1 MSVKFTGKIRAIS
14 IKEGKSRL
22 GFIDPDRPIPGHEG
36 DILFFADKLIGISIE
51 YVERADVVEFSIT
64 EWNRKDG
71 TIQKIAQEVRFLNKT
86 ISLTGVINWVSIEK
100 GNGFIK
106 TDQPL
111 DNLNKDLFFF
121 KEDLEEI
128 QIENIVKGD
137 KVRFVVKIINYR
149 DGRVIKSVKHIQLL
163 SPRTNQPIH
172 SVTNI
177 QTSDIVSPI
186 NSQTSEIEKSITN
199 LQVYNN
205 NIFNLKELKEK
216 ICLFL
221 GNHKTLS
228 DPAEFED
235 YTFMILRLLGIHS
248 LYQYDKKNQAGR
260 ADGFFIIGSLAV
272 MYDCTLRNTFEE
284 HKKEQIENY
293 VNKLKNSQITI
304 DFRLTNG
311 DVRKK
316 TLQIQGKNCQVW
328 IITKNN
334 TRELYDV
341 DGIRVKEV
349 AVQDLMNVFN
359 KRLYSDAFEEDELS
373 ANLAVIDK
381 S

>member
-71 TIQKIAQEVRFLNKT
+71 TIQKIAEEVRFLNKT

-316 TLQIQGKNCQVW
+316 N
-328 IITKNN
+328 
-334 TRELYDV
+334 
-341 DGIRVKEV
+341 
-349 AVQDLMNVFN
+349 
-359 KRLYSDAFEEDELS
+359 S
-373 ANLAVIDK
+373 ANPG
-381 S
+381 

>member
-1 MSVKFTGKIRAIS
+1 VKFTGKIRAIS

-71 TIQKIAQEVRFLNKT
+71 TIQKIAEEVRFLNKT

-311 DVRKK
+311 DIRKK

>member
-1 MSVKFTGKIRAIS
+1 MSMRFTGKIRAIS
-14 IKEGKSRL
+14 FKEGKAGL
-22 GFIDPDRPIPGHEG
+22 GFIDSDRPIPGHEG
-36 DILFFADKLIGISIE
+36 DILFFADKLIGIGIE
-51 YVERADVVEFSIT
+51 YVERADLVEFSVT
-64 EWNRKDG
+64 EWKRKDG
-71 TIQKIAQEVRFLNKT
+71 NIQKIAEEIRFLNKS
-86 ISLTGVINWVSIEK
+86 ISLTGVINWVSVEK

-106 TDQPL
+106 TDKPL
-111 DNLNKDLFFF
+111 DSLNKDLFFF

-128 QIENIVKGD
+128 EIENIAKGD
-137 KVRFVVKIINYR
+137 QVEFIVQIINYR
-149 DGRVIKSVKHIQLL
+149 DGRVIKSVKNIRLL
-163 SPRTNQPIH
+163 APRVNQTTELLTNTP
-172 SVTNI
+172 
-177 QTSDIVSPI
+177 TSDIELVPNSPI
-186 NSQTSEIEKSITN
+186 SHIKLVSNSSTSDIET
-199 LQVYNN
+199 
-205 NIFNLKELKEK
+205 FNLKLVKEK
-216 ICLFL
+216 ICLSL
-221 GNHKTLS
+221 GSYKTLS
-228 DPAEFED
+228 DPSEFED

-272 MYDCTLRNTFEE
+272 MYDCTLRNNFEE

-304 DFRLTNG
+304 DFRLTDG
-311 DVRKK
+311 GVRKK

-328 IITKNN
+328 IISKNI

-349 AVQDLMNVFN
+349 SVQDLIKVFN

>member
-71 TIQKIAQEVRFLNKT
+71 TIQKIAEEVRFLNKT

>member
-1 MSVKFTGKIRAIS
+1 MKFTGKIKAIS
-14 IKEGKSRL
+14 IKEGKTGL
-22 GFIDPDRPIPGHEG
+22 GFIDSDRPIPDHEG
-36 DILFFADKLIGISIE
+36 DILFFADKLIGLAIE
-51 YVERADVVEFSIT
+51 YVERGDSVEFTVT

-71 TIQKIAQEVRFLNKT
+71 TIQKIAEEVRFLNKT
-86 ISLTGVINWVSIEK
+86 ISLTGVINWVNTEK
-100 GNGFIK
+100 GNGYIK
-106 TDQPL
+106 PDTPL
-111 DNLNKDLFFF
+111 DSLNKDLFFF
-121 KEDLEEI
+121 KQDLDDVEI
-128 QIENIVKGD
+128 EKIAKGD
-137 KVRFVVKIINYR
+137 QVKFIVKIINYS
-149 DGRVIKSVKHIQLL
+149 DGRVVKSVKNIRLLLDQVNISIQ
-163 SPRTNQPIH
+163 SATNTQNSDPKPARNPQTSAPV
-172 SVTNI
+172 SVTNLP
-177 QTSDIVSPI
+177 T
-186 NSQTSEIEKSITN
+186 
-199 LQVYNN
+199 YNHHTLK
-205 NIFNLKELKEK
+205 LKEVKEK
-216 ICLFL
+216 ITLL
-221 GNHKTLS
+221 LSSYKTLS

-260 ADGFFIIGSLAV
+260 ADGFFIIGSLVV
-272 MYDCTLRNTFEE
+272 MYDCTLRNEFEE

-304 DFRLTNG
+304 DFRLTDG
-311 DVRKK
+311 GVRKK

-349 AVQDLMNVFN
+349 AVQDLMKVFN
-359 KRLYSDAFEEDELS
+359 KRLYSDAFEENELS

>member
-71 TIQKIAQEVRFLNKT
+71 TIQKIAEEVRFLNKT

-311 DVRKK
+311 DIRKK
-316 TLQIQGKNCQVW
+316 TLQIQGKNCQVG

>member
-1 MSVKFTGKIRAIS
+1 MKFTGKIKAIS
-14 IKEGKSRL
+14 IKEGKTGL
-22 GFIDPDRPIPGHEG
+22 GFIDSDRPIPDHEG
-36 DILFFADKLIGISIE
+36 DLLFFADKLIGLGIE
-51 YVERADVVEFSIT
+51 YVERGDSVEFTVT

-71 TIQKIAQEVRFLNKT
+71 TIQKIAEEVRFLNKT
-86 ISLTGVINWVSIEK
+86 ISLTGVINWVNTEK
-100 GNGFIK
+100 GNGYIK
-106 TDQPL
+106 PDTPL
-111 DNLNKDLFFF
+111 DSLNKDLFFF
-121 KEDLEEI
+121 KQDLDDVEI
-128 QIENIVKGD
+128 EKIAKGD
-137 KVRFVVKIINYR
+137 QVKFIVKIINYS
-149 DGRVIKSVKHIQLL
+149 DGRVVKSVKNIRLL
-163 SPRTNQPIH
+163 SDQVNISIQSATNTQNSDPKPARNPQSSAPV
-172 SVTNI
+172 SV
-177 QTSDIVSPI
+177 I
-186 NSQTSEIEKSITN
+186 NLPT
-199 LQVYNN
+199 YNHHTLK
-205 NIFNLKELKEK
+205 LKEVKEK
-216 ICLFL
+216 ISLL
-221 GNHKTLS
+221 LSSYKTLS

-260 ADGFFIIGSLAV
+260 ADGFFIIGSLVV
-272 MYDCTLRNTFEE
+272 MYDCTLRNEFEE

-304 DFRLTNG
+304 DFRLTDG
-311 DVRKK
+311 GVRKK

-349 AVQDLMNVFN
+349 AVQDLMKVFN

>member
-1 MSVKFTGKIRAIS
+1 MKFTGKIRAIS